1 MFKDCLLI
9 TRPYSLVDLALV
21 GLLANI
27 IAVGQLIPNVWLFLD
42 ILIPLM
48 FWISFLYLTE
58 NRKKRIHVPVYL
70 SIIFLLIPTV
80 LISII
85 NPLSLIFLP
94 FALAV
99 LYLYSR
105 KNSNRYLGTFS
116 FLSRGLFT
124 VLAFLT
130 IISLHGFNL
139 LEPVIGIHMPLL
151 FGIFLLSSSRNLVG
165 DIRDY
170 AVDRHTFTKH
180 FGKMPSLIVSSLMLL
195 LTVLLFLDPILTFPL
210 YILLT
215 IMILTRNNAFNM
227 HKLYVL
233 TTTFFLMNYVLNIL
247 GISPVF
253 SDVLYLS
260 VVLNFTYNY
269 VPRSYAN

>member
-27 IAVGQLIPNVWLFLD
+27 IAVGQIIPNMWLFLD

-48 FWISFLYLTE
+48 FWIAFLYLTE
-58 NRKKRIHVPVYL
+58 NRKKRIHVPVPL
-70 SIIFLLIPTV
+70 SIAFLLIPVV
-80 LISII
+80 LIFLI
-85 NPLSLIFLP
+85 NPLSLVFLP
-94 FALAV
+94 FALVV
-99 LYLYSR
+99 LYLYSQ
-105 KNSNRYLGTFS
+105 KNSNKYLGMFS

-139 LEPVIGIHMPLL
+139 LDPTINSYTPLL
-151 FGIFLLSSSRNLVG
+151 IGIFLLSSSRNLVG

-170 AVDRHTFTKH
+170 GVDRHTFTTH
-180 FGKMPSLIVSSLMLL
+180 FGKLPSLAVSSLMLL
-195 LTVLLFLDPILTFPL
+195 LVILLFLDPILTFPL
-210 YILLT
+210 YILLL
-215 IMILTRNNAFNM
+215 IMVLTRNNAFNL

-233 TTTFFLMNYVLNIL
+233 TTTFFFMNYLLNIL
-247 GISPVF
+247 GISPAF